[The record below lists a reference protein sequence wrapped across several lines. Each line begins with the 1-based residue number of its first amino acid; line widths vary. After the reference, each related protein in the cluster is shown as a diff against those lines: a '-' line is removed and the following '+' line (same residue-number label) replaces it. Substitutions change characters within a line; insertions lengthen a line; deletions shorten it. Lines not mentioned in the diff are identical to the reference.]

1 MSFTKFMTLPK
12 KIRLAFAISRFRY
25 YFSDIMRN
33 VSKMFLPSV
42 VALLLAGCA
51 DFLAVS
57 GADTPEGGLYQLHR
71 NGATQIVRSSKLN
84 CLVRDESSGRLYGC
98 ADRQWRDRDRTG
110 AVVVIAK
117 VPPLNELEVVQTVTS
132 GGRTPCHV
140 ALSPEGDLL
149 YCANY
154 SSGSFAEMKL
164 ADGKVAGRSRII
176 RHTGGSVKP
185 RQKSPHPHF
194 VGFDPAGKR
203 LFVCDLGCDRI
214 FVYDRTPG
222 EGIKTPAAAEL
233 VLPPGS
239 GPRHLVFAPDGSTL
253 YVANELD
260 STVMSFVRDK
270 KTGNWRPG
278 VIRSTLPAGA
288 KREENWPGAIKIADD
303 GRHFFV
309 ANRGDDSVAVF
320 STAAEGEFRL
330 ERTVPSG
337 GEFPS
342 DLLLLD
348 GGSILAVGHQKGG
361 GVTAFDW
368 DAEKRTLTPAGRWAV
383 PKCAALCK

>member
-1 MSFTKFMTLPK
+1 MSFTKFRTLPK
-12 KIRLAFAISRFRY
+12 KIRPAFAILRFRY
-25 YFSDIMRN
+25 YFSDIMRK
-33 VSKMFLPSV
+33 VAKMFFPSV
-42 VALLLAGCA
+42 GALLLAGCVS
-51 DFLAVS
+51 FYAVS
-57 GADTPEGGLYQLHR
+57 GADNPEGGLYDLQR
-71 NGATQIVRSSKLN
+71 SGATQIVRSSKLN
-84 CLVRDESSGRLYGC
+84 CLVRDQGSGRLYGC
-98 ADRQWRDRDRTG
+98 ANRQGRDRGRTG
-110 AVVVIAK
+110 AIVVIAK
-117 VPPLNELEVVQTVTS
+117 TPPLNELEVVQTVTS
-132 GGRTPCHV
+132 SGRTPCHV

-164 ADGKVAGRSRII
+164 VDGRVAGKPRII
-176 RHTGGSVKP
+176 RHKGGSVKS

-239 GPRHLVFAPDGSTL
+239 GPRHLVFAPDGNTL

-260 STVMSFVRDK
+260 STVMSFVRDP
-270 KTGNWRPG
+270 KTDNWRPG

-288 KREENWPGAIKIADD
+288 KREGNYPGAIKIAAD

-320 STAAEGEFRL
+320 STAAGGEFQL
-330 ERTVPSG
+330 VRTVPSG

-342 DLLLLD
+342 DLLLLN
-348 GGSILAVGHQKGG
+348 GGKTLAVGHLKNG

-368 DAEKRTLTPAGRWAV
+368 DAEKRTLTPSGHWIV
-383 PKCAALCK
+383 PKCAALCE